1 MLAVAVPQRLVR
13 LVVIVLE
20 ARLVRL
26 IHVTALGLR
35 TLHVVSVRPTVAPMS
50 TSALKVTSSV
60 ALTVAQ
66 GLFLPPSSSGLFL
79 MLPLSLALFLSATSS
94 SALSHAVFP
103 WLPLSQARPFSG
115 SFFPHLL
122 RGRCQNTSSAWPK
135 PHTWHCGH
143 ICMPLIL
150 VQNNGEVLLA
160 AYY

>member
-1 MLAVAVPQRLVR
+1 MLAVAVPPL
-13 LVVIVLE
+13 LE

-26 IHVTALGLR
+26 IDVFALGLP
-35 TLHVVSVRPTVAPMS
+35 TLHAVSVRPITPMF
-50 TSALKVTSSV
+50 TSALKVTTSV

-94 SALSHAVFP
+94 WALSHAVFP

-150 VQNNGEVLLA
+150 VQHNAEVLLA